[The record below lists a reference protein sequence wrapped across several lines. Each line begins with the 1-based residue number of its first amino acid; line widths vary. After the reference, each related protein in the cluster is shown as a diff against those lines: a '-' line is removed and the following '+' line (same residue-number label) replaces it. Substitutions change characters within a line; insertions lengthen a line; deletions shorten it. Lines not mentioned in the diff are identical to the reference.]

1 MFDIDAL
8 INDVENTPEPE
19 VYTGTEEVTVSIFSV
34 RTGDDKNGNPY
45 FMPSF
50 ELSEP
55 GYKPFS
61 KYFPIPH
68 GGMAAKDKQNANLG
82 LRRFAECFDIDLREM
97 FDNDGVVN
105 EEYLKG
111 KSGWVILGTKDEAEY
126 GPQNVIKKMMSAQ

>member
-1 MFDIDAL
+1 MFDLDAL
-8 INDVENTPEPE
+8 INDVENTP
-19 VYTGTEEVTVSIFSV
+19 V
-34 RTGDDKNGNPY
+34 RTGEDKNGNPY

-68 GGMAAKDKQNANLG
+68 SGMAAKDKQNANLG

-97 FDNDGVVN
+97 FDHDGVVN
-105 EEYLKG
+105 ENYLKG
-111 KSGWVILGTKDEAEY
+111 KTGWVILSTKDDAEY
-126 GPQNVIKKMMSAQ
+126 GLQNVIKKMMSAS